1 VLAAAIWLIPRGE
14 RVARGD
20 RKFDVPGALTITAAM
35 LLLVYTVVS
44 AQQAGWGSAR
54 TVGSFAAVAALFGV
68 FAAIERRSRDPLVP
82 FGIFSSRA
90 LRRANVGAVTLF
102 GSYISFQFLVTQ
114 YLQTLS
120 GWSALGT
127 ALAFL
132 PAGVMVVVL
141 STRMGPLLGRFG
153 PAPLTA
159 VAFVCLVLAYTVF
172 LRAGVRPDY
181 PAVILPAVLL
191 IGLAF
196 GLGFSSLSVAAT
208 AGVPDAEQG
217 LAASLFQTSFQVG
230 GAVVLAIVTAV
241 VDASGAAKLVSPAAT
256 LAAYRPALVFITFV
270 AAIGTLTALSGLRH
284 QRDIPAASAREPL
297 ASRDVL
303 AGSAAGPTTEFA
315 ARATAAEVV
324 PAVEAG
330 RNSPG

>member
-1 VLAAAIWLIPRGE
+1 
-14 RVARGD
+14 
-20 RKFDVPGALTITAAM
+20 
-35 LLLVYTVVS
+35 
-44 AQQAGWGSAR
+44 
-54 TVGSFAAVAALFGV
+54 
-68 FAAIERRSRDPLVP
+68 
-82 FGIFSSRA
+82 
-90 LRRANVGAVTLF
+90 VTLF
-102 GSYISFQFLVTQ
+102 GTYISFQFLVTQ

-120 GWSALGT
+120 GWSALDT

-141 STRMGPLLGRFG
+141 STRMPPLLGRFG

-172 LRAGVRPDY
+172 LRAGVQPDY
-181 PAVILPAVLL
+181 PTVILPAVLL

-196 GLGFSSLSVAAT
+196 GLGFSSLTVAAT

-256 LAAYRPALVFITFV
+256 LAAYRPALVLITFV
-270 AAIGTLTALSGLRH
+270 AAIGMLTALSGLRRH
-284 QRDIPAASAREPL
+284 RDIPAVSAREPL
-297 ASRDVL
+297 ASP
-303 AGSAAGPTTEFA
+303 GGP
-315 ARATAAEVV
+315 AAELAASAVAAEAV

-330 RNSPG
+330 RDNPG